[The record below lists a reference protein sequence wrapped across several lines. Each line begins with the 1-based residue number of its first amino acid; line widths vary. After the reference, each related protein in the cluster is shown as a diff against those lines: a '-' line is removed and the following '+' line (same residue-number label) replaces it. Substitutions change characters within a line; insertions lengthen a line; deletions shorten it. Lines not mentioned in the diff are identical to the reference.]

1 MTVARATTLVRLPYV
16 LQTLVAVLILQK
28 ANCDHELPSYTCIK
42 PGAVER
48 TKPPDIFIQ
57 KEKNIAKRNKWA
69 NVRRLAQNW

>member
-16 LQTLVAVLILQK
+16 LQTLVAVLIFKKLIVTT
-28 ANCDHELPSYTCIK
+28 NYHRIP

-48 TKPPDIFIQ
+48 TKLPDIFTQ